1 VVSNEVFF
9 FGVLILVFF
18 AYRYKPLLGY
28 LTCFFFIGASI
39 IIIFAETFA
48 YDYTYTSKDNRWELG
63 LIKITPVNSIA
74 SYLVGVLYG
83 LIWFSYQNQGDA
95 MHCRIGTNN
104 LYRKLMNSK
113 ALRITLMTFSFLF
126 MLLVIYLPYP
136 IYNKSSGTIKQVF
149 SSILL
154 SIERPCFAVGLA
166 FFLLPCILGKA
177 GIFRVIFGN
186 RLFVPLA
193 RLNSSALLVHGLI
206 LMWYFFGKFQII
218 RLDPSVLNLAFIAL
232 ALLSYIIAL
241 IFSLFFE
248 SPFITMENLLWCPT
262 KKRMYNQDEVSR
274 SSEGSVELS
283 IAKQDIADKCISDK
297 VTNDSRKG
305 SDLAIPMLI
314 DNDSMEKVDKNF
326 RKSNSLGTSEEIDKI
341 MNNKN
346 GLLNESESS
355 HNYPSVH
362 EPRLTENK

>member
-1 VVSNEVFF
+1 
-9 FGVLILVFF
+9 
-18 AYRYKPLLGY
+18 
-28 LTCFFFIGASI
+28 
-39 IIIFAETFA
+39 
-48 YDYTYTSKDNRWELG
+48 

-74 SYLVGVLYG
+74 SYLIGVLYG

-113 ALRITLMTFSFLF
+113 ALRISLMIFSFLF
-126 MLLVIYLPYP
+126 MLLVIYLPFP
-136 IYNKSSGTIKQVF
+136 VYNANNGTTKQVL

-154 SIERPCFAVGLA
+154 SIERPCFAIGLA

-186 RLFVPLA
+186 KLFIPLA
-193 RLNSSALLVHGLI
+193 RLNGSALLVHGLI
-206 LMWYFFGKFQII
+206 IMWYFFGKFQII
-218 RLDPSVLNLAFIAL
+218 RLNLSVINLAFIAL

-241 IFSLFFE
+241 VFSLFFE
-248 SPFITMENLLWCPT
+248 SPFITMENLFWCPT
-262 KKRMYNQDEVSR
+262 RKRMYNQDEVSR

-283 IAKQDIADKCISDK
+283 IAKQDVVEKCMSDK

-305 SDLAIPMLI
+305 SDVAIPMLK
-314 DNDSMEKVDKNF
+314 DNDSMEKVDKNY
-326 RKSNSLGTSEEIDKI
+326 RKSNSLGNSEEIDKI
-341 MNNKN
+341 INNKN

-355 HNYPSVH
+355 HYYPSAH
-362 EPRLTENK
+362 EPFLNLDEKK